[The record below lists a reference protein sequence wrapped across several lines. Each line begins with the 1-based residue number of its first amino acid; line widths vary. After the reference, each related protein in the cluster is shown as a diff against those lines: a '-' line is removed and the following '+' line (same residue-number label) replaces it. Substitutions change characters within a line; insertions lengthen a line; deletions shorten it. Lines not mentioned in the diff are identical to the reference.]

1 MSVDQPAGRPAWVR
15 ALLLWVP
22 SITMNVVLPII
33 TYGVLRDADVS
44 EVGALLASG
53 VWPVLEALL
62 SLAIQR
68 RIDEFSVFVLIFLAL
83 GIIAAVG
90 FNSPRLLL
98 AKESAV
104 HGLFGLVLLASLA
117 APRPLMFY
125 FGRRFATNGTAESV
139 AWWNGLWQYPG
150 FRASQRLITIVWGV
164 VTLVAALVQIW
175 LAYTLSTD
183 TMAVVSN
190 VLPLAVLAGLIT
202 WTVQYGRARSKAA
215 RQASGA
221 AAVEPEPAGTASDA
235 G

>member
-22 SITMNVVLPII
+22 SITMNIVLPIV
-33 TYGVLRDADVS
+33 TYSALRDADVS
-44 EVGALLASG
+44 EAGALIASG
-53 VWPVLEALL
+53 VWPLLEALL

-68 RIDEFSVFVLIFLAL
+68 RVDEFSVFTLIFLAL
-83 GIIAAVG
+83 GVIAAFG
-90 FNSPRLLL
+90 FNSPRLVL

-104 HGLFGLVLLASLA
+104 HGLFGLVLLGSLA
-117 APRPLMFY
+117 APKPLMFY

-139 AWWNGLWQYPG
+139 AWWNGLWQYAG

-164 VTLVAALVQIW
+164 ATLVAALVQIW
-175 LAYTLSTD
+175 LAYHLSTD

-190 VLPLAVLAGLIT
+190 VLPLAVLGGLIT
-202 WTVQYGRARSKAA
+202 WTVRYGRARSRAA
-215 RQASGA
+215 QQRAGA
-221 AAVEPEPAGTASDA
+221 AAAEPVVVNTASEP